1 MKNKSLLKHPYKF
14 AIIGGVFWGLTLF
27 FLTLIAIATG
37 YGTTFLTLIGGIYP
51 GYEISYTG
59 AFVVLFFG
67 FMDGFIFCYLIAIF
81 NSARKNINK
90 GAKNKIDKP
99 K

>member
-14 AIIGGVFWGLTLF
+14 AIVGGLFWGLTLF
-27 FLTLIAIATG
+27 FLTLISAATG
-37 YGTTFLTLIGGIYP
+37 YGSDFLYFIGGIYP
-51 GYEISYTG
+51 NFEISYTG

-67 FMDGFIFCYLIAIF
+67 FMDGFIFCFLISYF
-81 NSARKNINK
+81 GSAPKKIS
-90 GAKNKIDKP
+90 KNKTEKP